1 MDYVAEEYK
10 RMKSD
15 VAIEVNT
22 VADKFIAGLYEH
34 AESEQLSEDEQ
45 KQIYKFIRRKILNG
59 SFRNKRERDITLT
72 IFDKL
77 KEIFT
82 V

>member
-22 VADKFIAGLYEH
+22 VADKFISGLYEQT
-34 AESEQLSEDEQ
+34 ETGVLSEDEQ
-45 KQIYKFIRRKILNG
+45 KQVYKFIRNKILSG
-59 SFRNKRERDITLT
+59 SFRNKRELDITLS
-72 IFDKL
+72 IFAKL

>member
-1 MDYVAEEYK
+1 MDYIAEEYK
-10 RMKSD
+10 RMKAD

-22 VADKFIAGLYEH
+22 VADKFISGLFEHTETGVFSEEEH
-34 AESEQLSEDEQ
+34 A
-45 KQIYKFIRRKILNG
+45 KVYKYIQRKILSG
-59 SFRNKRERDITLT
+59 SFRSKREKEITLS
-72 IFDKL
+72 IFNKL